1 MKKFYLAFLLLALA
15 TIHLSACTP
24 VVQTVEVTRVVTQI
38 VQVNIT
44 TTPPPTLSP
53 NLTST
58 PTITPT
64 STLSP
69 TLRPTTV
76 LETLISPPTVTPGIQ
91 VISDNARP
99 DVEKFVSKQYI
110 KDYLALQVGDANFG
124 GKVFCGYQP
133 FGLGNDGQKFQLYL
147 WIVCQEYYWSGKGL
161 TKGTG
166 MSLPAVLYVEW
177 QGGRYKITDYKAGS
191 MGQLLKINFPPVIQ
205 NFLTI
210 DLDKSQ
216 GMSQNWVKSALQEVE
231 QEAKVYFGIP

>member
-53 NLTST
+53 SLTPT

-64 STLSP
+64 STPSP

-76 LETLISPPTVTPGIQ
+76 FETPIRLLTVTPGIQ

-110 KDYLALQVGDANFG
+110 KDYLALQIGEHNFG
-124 GKVFCGYQP
+124 GKVFCGYEP
-133 FGLGNDGQKFQLYL
+133 MGMANDGQKIQLYL
-147 WIVCQEYYWSGKGL
+147 WIQCSEYYWSGDGPKE
-161 TKGTG
+161 GTG
-166 MSLPAVLYVEW
+166 MFIPVVLFVEMRY
-177 QGGRYKITDYKAGS
+177 GYKIVDFKAGS
-191 MGQLLKINFPPVIQ
+191 MGQLLTMNFPPGIQ
-205 NFLTI
+205 NIILMPY
-210 DLDKSQ
+210 DKAPATFVTGIKAAQ
-216 GMSQNWVKSALQEVE
+216 QEVK
-231 QEAKVYFGIP
+231 QEAKAYFGNQ